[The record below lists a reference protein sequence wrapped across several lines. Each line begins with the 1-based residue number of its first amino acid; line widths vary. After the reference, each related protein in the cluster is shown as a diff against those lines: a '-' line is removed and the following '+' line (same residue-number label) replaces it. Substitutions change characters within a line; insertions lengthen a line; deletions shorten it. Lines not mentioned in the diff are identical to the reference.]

1 MNASAPY
8 PEGAPPPYSPPD
20 GAGFS
25 GQPYPTHP
33 GVQPQ
38 PTYQPGYPQAT
49 PIQTAPYGQPVP
61 YGQSIHAGQPMPG
74 QPMPGQP
81 ITGQPM
87 MVQPVIIQQPRFGT
101 HPVMTVCPF
110 CQHQGQ
116 TKVDHE
122 SGLGTWLVAGGICLF
137 GLWLGCC
144 LIPFCIN
151 DLKDARH
158 YCANCKKTI
167 KVKKLIS

>member
-1 MNASAPY
+1 MGNPENEPMNASAPY

-81 ITGQPM
+81 ITGK
-87 MVQPVIIQQPRFGT
+87 IN
-101 HPVMTVCPF
+101 
-110 CQHQGQ
+110 CQY
-116 TKVDHE
+116 
-122 SGLGTWLVAGGICLF
+122 ICAISTDKLM
-137 GLWLGCC
+137 
-144 LIPFCIN
+144 IHRPTN
-151 DLKDARH
+151 DGSTSHHSATAFWNTPSDDSLPLLSASRP
-158 YCANCKKTI
+158 NQ
-167 KVKKLIS
+167 S